1 MTVREVDILLV
12 EDNQD
17 DVELALHALR
27 KENLANHIYVARDGE
42 EALQFIFADGPFSDR
57 SVDHPP
63 KLVLLDLKLPK
74 VDGMEVLK
82 QLKEDERTKRI
93 PVVILTSSKEERDLV
108 NGYGLGANSYIQK
121 PVDFGQFRDVVKNVG
136 LYWLVINQ
144 PAPAD
149 GERYSK
155 SAKAAA
161 RG

>member
-1 MTVREVDILLV
+1 MTKRAVDILLV

-27 KENLANHIYVARDGE
+27 RENLANNIHVARDGE
-42 EALQFIFADGPFSDR
+42 EALQFLFADGPFSDR
-57 SVDHPP
+57 SAEHQP

-82 QLKEDERTKRI
+82 KLKEDERTKRI
-93 PVVILTSSKEERDLV
+93 PVVILTSSKEERDLLK
-108 NGYGLGANSYIQK
+108 GYGLGANSYIQK
-121 PVDFGQFRDVVKNVG
+121 PVDFNQFRNVVKNVG

-149 GERYSK
+149 GERHSMQTATT
-155 SAKAAA
+155 AK
-161 RG
+161 